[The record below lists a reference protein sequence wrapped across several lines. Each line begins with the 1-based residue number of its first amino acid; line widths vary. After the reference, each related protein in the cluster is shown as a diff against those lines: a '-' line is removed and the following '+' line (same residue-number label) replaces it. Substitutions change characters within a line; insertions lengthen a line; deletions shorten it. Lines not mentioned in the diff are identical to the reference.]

1 MADRRSA
8 RIVDVGLALAG
19 AALLGLAFL
28 GDVVRHQ
35 PFDFGAH
42 QQECALV
49 GALLLGEG
57 WLRLRTGESNA
68 LWRLLVSDRPAGF
81 LLGLALGL
89 ALLGIQLAAFRG
101 VFVDDAFITFRYAQ
115 HVAHGLGFV
124 WNPGERPVE
133 GYTNFLWM
141 LMSAAAERA
150 GADPM
155 IVSRVAG
162 GILLV
167 VGLFAVRA
175 LAVTVTGTKQWAN
188 LTIPLLAAIP
198 AFSYW
203 AMSGLETISVST
215 LSLLYFLAFHREFPS
230 RRWPWWTAFCADL
243 LWLSRPDPAMVLLLS
258 ALPLL
263 VTQDRRSREW
273 VLRLALLALPA
284 VVLYQGWKFAL
295 YGRPL
300 PNTVAAKWS
309 PFAGLPMVMNDFQMA
324 FPLLL
329 LALLGAS
336 CRATLFQKQMLVVAS
351 GLLLALINVRPQM
364 GHFGRHF
371 LVVLA
376 PLCAL
381 LPITLARWQRDG
393 AMPAPGGIPAAAYG
407 LLLLLAGAP
416 FGPMEQYAQREIAGY
431 RSAQIP
437 LAAELKKEYPP
448 EALVAASD
456 CGLLPYW
463 SGLRTLDLWGLTDRH
478 IAERGFDADYVLHAR
493 PDAIVLNSVDR
504 EVFRGREAYDVA
516 LYPAMEGAGY
526 RLRQT
531 YPAYGYWLWLFTRD
545 TAAVAN

>member
-8 RIVDVGLALAG
+8 RIVDIGLVLAG
-19 AALLGLAFL
+19 AALLALAGL
-28 GDVVRHQ
+28 GDVVRHR
-35 PFDFGAH
+35 PLDFGAH
-42 QQECALV
+42 QQESALV

-57 WLRLRTGESNA
+57 WLRMRSGETNA
-68 LWRLLVSDRPAGF
+68 LWKLLVSDRPNGF
-81 LLGLALGL
+81 LFGLALGL
-89 ALLGIQLAAFRG
+89 ALLGIELGAFRD
-101 VFVDDAFITFRYAQ
+101 VFVDDAFITFRYSQHLAQ
-115 HVAHGLGFV
+115 GLGFV

-141 LMSAAAERA
+141 LMNAIGERA

-155 IVSRVAG
+155 LVSRMAG

-167 VGLFAVRA
+167 AGLFAVRA
-175 LAVTVTGTKQWAN
+175 LAVTVAGTARWSN
-188 LTIPLLAAIP
+188 LAIPLLAATP
-198 AFSYW
+198 AFAYW

-215 LSLLYFLAFHREFPS
+215 FSLFYFLAFHREFAS
-230 RRWPWWTAFCADL
+230 RRWPWLTALFADL
-243 LWLSRPDPAMVLLLS
+243 LWLSRPDPAIVLVLS
-258 ALPLL
+258 GLPLL
-263 VTQDRRSREW
+263 FARDRRSREW

-284 VVLYQGWKFAL
+284 IVLYQGWKFAL
-295 YGRPL
+295 YGRAF

-309 PFAGLPMVMNDFQMA
+309 PLGGVAMVTNDFQMA

-329 LALLGAS
+329 LALFGAS
-336 CRATLFQKQMLVVAS
+336 RRATLFQKQMLVVAF
-351 GLLLALINVRPQM
+351 GVLLALANVRPQM

-371 LVVLA
+371 LVALA

-381 LPITLARWQRDG
+381 LPLTLARWEREG
-393 AMPAPGGIPAAAYG
+393 GMPAPGGIAAAAYG

-416 FGPMEQYAQREIAGY
+416 FRPMESYAQQEIAGY
-431 RSAQIP
+431 RSAQIT
-437 LAAELKKEYPP
+437 LAAELKREYPP

-478 IAERGFDADYVLHAR
+478 IAERGFDAGYVLAAH
-493 PDAIVLNSVDR
+493 PDAIVLNSYDR
-504 EVFRGREAYDVA
+504 VAFHGREAYDVA
-516 LYPAMEGAGY
+516 LYPAMRAAGY

-545 TAAVAN
+545 TTAN

>member
-8 RIVDVGLALAG
+8 RIVDVGLVLTGATLLA
-19 AALLGLAFL
+19 LAFL
-28 GDVVRHQ
+28 GDLVRHQ

-42 QQECALV
+42 QQEAALV

-68 LWRLLVSDRPAGF
+68 LWRLLVSDRPNG
-81 LLGLALGL
+81 LLFGLALAL
-89 ALLGIQLAAFRG
+89 AILAIELGAFRD
-101 VFVDDAFITFRYAQ
+101 VFVDDAFITFRYSQ
-115 HVAHGLGFV
+115 HLAHGHGFV
-124 WNPGERPVE
+124 WNVGDRPIE

-141 LMSAAAERA
+141 LMNAAGERM

-167 VGLFAVRA
+167 AGLFAVRA
-175 LAVTVTGTKQWAN
+175 LAVTVTGTARWAN
-188 LTIPLLAAIP
+188 LAMPLLAAIP
-198 AFSYW
+198 AFAYW

-215 LSLLYFLAFHREFPS
+215 LALGYFLAFHREFPS
-230 RRWPWWTAFCADL
+230 TRWPWLTALFADL
-243 LWLSRPDPAMVLLLS
+243 LWLSRPDPAMVLVLS
-258 ALPLL
+258 GAPLL
-263 VTQDRRSREW
+263 FARDRAARAW
-273 VLRLALLALPA
+273 LLRLALLALPVIA
-284 VVLYQGWKFAL
+284 LYQGWKLSL
-295 YGRPL
+295 YGRPF

-309 PFAGLPMVMNDFQMA
+309 PFAGVPMVTDDFQLA

-336 CRATLFQKQMLVVAS
+336 RRAPLFQKQMFVVAF
-351 GLLLALINVRPQM
+351 GVLLALVNVRPQM

-381 LPITLARWQRDG
+381 LPVTLARWEREG
-393 AMPAPGGIPAAAYG
+393 VMPAPGGIASAAYG
-407 LLLLLAGAP
+407 LLLLLAAAP
-416 FGPMEQYAQREIAGY
+416 FRPMELYAQQEIAGY

-437 LAAELKKEYPP
+437 LAADLKRRFPP

-478 IAERGFDADYVLHAR
+478 IAERGFDTGYVLAAR
-493 PDAIVLNSVDR
+493 PQAIVLNSYDR
-504 EVFRGREAYDVA
+504 AVFQGREPYDVA
-516 LYPAMEGAGY
+516 LYPAMLDAGY

-531 YPAYGYWLWLFTRD
+531 YPAYGYWLWLFTRE
-545 TAAVAN
+545 TEAAAN